1 MKTINNPNPIGKMKT
16 INNPNPIG
24 KMKTINNP
32 NPVASTGRISFKKV
46 ISAISLF
53 SLLLFSLLAGANSLQ
68 AQERKTGWFVGL
80 SPYAMDLNLEKT
92 TRQTTRQ
99 TTTQTTNFSRTGGA
113 IIYDATVPG
122 FYVNAGAQ
130 RQFFLFNGQS
140 IADRLEIVAA
150 AIADVIHLCQEGAVP
165 VIPETLSDN
174 PAASADIIS
183 ILSYAETTD
192 LTDDLIS
199 LLTPSSR
206 MYLSNAELQ
215 AAATPRC
222 KAFFEADL
230 PTLPMSSTS
239 TADLPLAPVESSKTQ
254 SLQGTGIEFGYDFE
268 KYSLSFNQL
277 QWSGGDDKLQAQ
289 MLLFRYFLPYALS
302 VGGGFAS
309 AKLDTEFGSD
319 SGTAPVFHFGYDY
332 PITKNFQ
339 ISLSYAWLGVN
350 LAVQDTQSVTTPTT
364 PTTPPPPTII
374 SSSPSTQKRVLI
386 GMQRAG
392 EGIHNDYSAFW
403 GTETIDSIA
412 YDYDTRIVVTAT
424 IPFTEVTSRV
434 TETTVQGTSTT
445 IQNTEIK
452 NLSTIKIGFRY
463 SF

>member
-16 INNPNPIG
+16 INNPNPI
-24 KMKTINNP
+24 
-32 NPVASTGRISFKKV
+32 ASIGRISFKKI
-46 ISAISLF
+46 ISAILLF
-53 SLLLFSLLAGANSLQ
+53 SLLLFFLLAGANSLQ

-99 TTTQTTNFSRTGGA
+99 TTRRTTDVSSIVED
-113 IIYDATVPG
+113 IIYDATVPNFASDAAHWTKFSISG
-122 FYVNAGAQ
+122 ALIAARLLIAITAGE
-130 RQFFLFNGQS
+130 
-140 IADRLEIVAA
+140 D
-150 AIADVIHLCQEGAVP
+150 AIQLCREGAVP
-165 VIPETLSDN
+165 VIATG
-174 PAASADIIS
+174 
-183 ILSYAETTD
+183 
-192 LTDDLIS
+192 DDDGAGNIATPDTIS
-199 LLTPSSR
+199 LNSYDGTTEDITDGLSQLLTNTPPTTSGTST
-206 MYLSNAELQ
+206 SDQ
-215 AAATPRC
+215 ARC
-222 KAFFEADL
+222 KDFFETNPPP
-230 PTLPMSSTS
+230 PTPSTS
-239 TADLPLAPVESSKTQ
+239 TNTSTSDEESSKTQKSSKTQ

-319 SGTAPVFHFGYDY
+319 SGTVPVFHFGYDY

-350 LAVQDTQSVTTPTT
+350 LAVQDTQSVTTTPAAIITTT
-364 PTTPPPPTII
+364 PTTPSSIQKRAII
-374 SSSPSTQKRVLI
+374 SLVRRGGDSY
-386 GMQRAG
+386 
-392 EGIHNDYSAFW
+392 NDYYATRYQNNIF
-403 GTETIDSIA
+403 
-412 YDYDTRIVVTAT
+412 DTRIVVTAT
-424 IPFTEVTSRV
+424 IPTEVTTV
-434 TETTVQGTSTT
+434 TEVTEATVQETTT